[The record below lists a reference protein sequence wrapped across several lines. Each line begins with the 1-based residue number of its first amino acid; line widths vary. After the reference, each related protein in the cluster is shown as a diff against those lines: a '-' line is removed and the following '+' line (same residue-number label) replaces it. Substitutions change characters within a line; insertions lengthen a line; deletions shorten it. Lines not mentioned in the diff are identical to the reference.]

1 MINNVLS
8 LFDGCS
14 IGYEAL
20 KAEGIVFN
28 KYFASEIDKNA
39 IKVSKE
45 NFPEIVHLGDVKNIG
60 VENVENIDLLIG
72 GSPCQGF
79 STIGK
84 QLNFEDERS
93 ALFFEFI
100 RLKKLLKPKW
110 FLLENV
116 PMKKEWAKL
125 ISDFIEVDFVEI
137 NSKIVSAQSRRR
149 LYWTN
154 IPIQQIKEKNV
165 FLDDIIDSDLIIDA
179 PKNFAKR
186 VPLGSPKYI
195 DPYNQKAITG
205 GKSTTLRTNIN
216 NGNMWVRMNN
226 GEYRNLTLNEC
237 RKLQTTEIDF
247 SCVSEQQAKKMLGNG
262 WTTEIIQNIFK
273 GLKNAK
279 D

>member
-45 NFPEIVHLGDVKNIG
+45 NFPEIIHLGDVKNIG

-100 RLKKLLKPKW
+100 RLKKLLKPRW

-137 NSKIVSAQSRRR
+137 NSKIVSAQNRKR

-154 IPIQQIKEKNV
+154 IPIKQIKEKNV

-186 VPLGSPKYI
+186 VPFGSPKYI
-195 DPYNQKAITG
+195 DPYNKKAITG

-237 RKLQTTEIDF
+237 RNLQTTEIDF

>member
-45 NFPEIVHLGDVKNIG
+45 NFPEIIHLGDVKNIG

-154 IPIQQIKEKNV
+154 IPIKQIKEKNV

-195 DPYNQKAITG
+195 DPYNKKAITG
-205 GKSTTLRTNIN
+205 CKSTTLRTNIN

-226 GEYRNLTLNEC
+226 NEYRNLTLNEC

-273 GLKNAK
+273 ELKNGK
-279 D
+279 G

>member
-45 NFPEIVHLGDVKNIG
+45 NFPEIIHLGDVKNIG

-205 GKSTTLRTNIN
+205 RKSTTLRTNIN

-273 GLKNAK
+273 GLKNGK

>member
-20 KAEGIVFN
+20 KAEGIVFD

-45 NFPEIVHLGDVKNIG
+45 NFPEIIHLGDVKNIG

-84 QLNFEDERS
+84 QLNFEDKRS

-100 RLKKLLKPKW
+100 RIKKLLKPKW

-154 IPIQQIKEKNV
+154 IPIKQIKEKNV

-186 VPLGSPKYI
+186 VPLGRPKYI
-195 DPYNQKAITG
+195 DPYNKKAITR